1 MPGPLDGFRVIDVT
15 AMVSGPLAT
24 MMLGDQ
30 GADVIKVEAPGT
42 GDLVRGIGSAPSGI
56 SPIFATTNRN
66 KRSIV
71 VNLKDPQGVSLVKR
85 LVAGADVFVQNFR
98 PGRVERLGLGEA
110 ELRRVRPDLIY
121 VSISG
126 FGEKGPYTHK
136 RVYDPVVQ
144 ALSGLASIQADR
156 STGRPHMVRTII
168 PDKLTALT
176 AAQAITAA
184 LLSRERSGEGQHIR
198 LAMLDAMVSFLWPEG
213 MARYTYV
220 RKGARQPRKPQIREL
235 IFETANG
242 FMTAGTISDGEWAAF
257 ARVVGHP
264 EWIDDPRFKTANDR
278 IVNWDE
284 RLELMGNVLKTATT
298 EEWVERLDAAQV
310 PCAPILKREDLLTDP
325 QLAANELIVESEH
338 PHIGRIRQTR
348 PAARFE
354 RTPAEIRRH
363 APKLGEHTDEVL
375 REVGLEPAEIA
386 ELRETGAVA

>member
-42 GDLVRGIGSAPSGI
+42 GDLVRGIGSAPGGI
-56 SPIFATTNRN
+56 APIFATTNRN

-184 LLSRERSGEGQHIR
+184 LLS
-198 LAMLDAMVSFLWPEG
+198 
-213 MARYTYV
+213 
-220 RKGARQPRKPQIREL
+220 
-235 IFETANG
+235 
-242 FMTAGTISDGEWAAF
+242 
-257 ARVVGHP
+257 
-264 EWIDDPRFKTANDR
+264 
-278 IVNWDE
+278 
-284 RLELMGNVLKTATT
+284 
-298 EEWVERLDAAQV
+298 
-310 PCAPILKREDLLTDP
+310 
-325 QLAANELIVESEH
+325 
-338 PHIGRIRQTR
+338 
-348 PAARFE
+348 
-354 RTPAEIRRH
+354 
-363 APKLGEHTDEVL
+363 
-375 REVGLEPAEIA
+375 
-386 ELRETGAVA
+386 